1 MVACGRLGPVFWM
14 VRMPRPRSAATD
26 ASRGILLMLLAIL
39 IFTSMD
45 ALAKDMVA
53 RYPVPQV
60 IWARFVGQLAIV
72 ALILGPRLRQAA
84 RTAYPGMHVW
94 RSVTQLGATTLFFLS
109 LNHIGLAEAT
119 ALTDTNPV
127 LITLGAALFLG
138 ERLTLPRL
146 IGVVVAM
153 TGALIVIRPGSDV
166 FTTAALLPLG
176 AAVSYSISALL
187 TRHVGARE
195 SHWASLIWAA
205 LFGTLATSAL
215 LPWVWQPIDAADL
228 WQFGLIG
235 VLGAGAQLCLI
246 RAFTLAE
253 ASVVA
258 PFTYTGIL
266 VATGWGIGL
275 YGEYPD
281 RWTVI
286 GAVVIV
292 AAGLYVWRMETAGVR
307 PPARPE
313 R

>member
-1 MVACGRLGPVFWM
+1 MS
-14 VRMPRPRSAATD
+14 RPSLAAT
-26 ASRGILLMLLAIL
+26 ATSRGILLMLLAIL

-45 ALAKDMVA
+45 ALAKGLVA
-53 RYPVPQV
+53 RYPAPQV
-60 IWARFVGQLAIV
+60 IWARFAGQLAV
-72 ALILGPRLRQAA
+72 VMLILGPRLGQAA
-84 RTAYPGMHVW
+84 RTRFPGIHFW
-94 RSVTQLGATTLFFLS
+94 RSATQLGATTLFFFS

-138 ERLTLPRL
+138 ERLTAPRL
-146 IGVVVAM
+146 VGVLGALA
-153 TGALIVIRPGSDV
+153 GALIVIRPGSDV
-166 FTTAALLPLG
+166 FSPAALLPLG
-176 AAVSYSISALL
+176 AALCFSVSAIL

-195 SHWASLIWAA
+195 SHWASMIWAA
-205 LFGTLATSAL
+205 AFGTLAMSLT
-215 LPWVWQPIDAADL
+215 LPFVWQPISAPDL
-228 WQFGLIG
+228 WRFALIG

-266 VATGWGIGL
+266 FATGWGMGL

-292 AAGLYVWRMETAGVR
+292 AAGLYVWRTETAMRRLAV
-307 PPARPE
+307 
-313 R
+313 

>member
-1 MVACGRLGPVFWM
+1 
-14 VRMPRPRSAATD
+14 MPAPNLPMTAT
-26 ASRGILLMLLAIL
+26 SRGILMMLLAIL

-45 ALAKDMVA
+45 ALAKGLVA
-53 RYPVPQV
+53 RYPAPQV
-60 IWARFVGQLAIV
+60 IWARFAGQLLLV
-72 ALILGPRLRQAA
+72 ALILGPRLGQAM
-84 RTAYPGMHVW
+84 RTRFPGTHFW
-94 RSVTQLGATTLFFLS
+94 RSATQLGATTLFFFS

-146 IGVVVAM
+146 IGVVGAM
-153 TGALIVIRPGSDV
+153 IGALIVIRPGSAV
-166 FTTAALLPLG
+166 FSPAALLPLG
-176 AAVSYSISALL
+176 AALCFSISAIL
-187 TRHVGARE
+187 TRHVGAQE

-205 LFGTLATSAL
+205 AFGTIATSL
-215 LPWVWQPIDAADL
+215 TLPFVWQPVAAPDL
-228 WQFGLIG
+228 WRFALIG

-258 PFTYTGIL
+258 PFTYTGIIF
-266 VATGWGIGL
+266 ATGWGIGL

-292 AAGLYVWRMETAGVR
+292 AAGLYVWRTETALRRLAV
-307 PPARPE
+307 
-313 R
+313 

>member
-1 MVACGRLGPVFWM
+1 
-14 VRMPRPRSAATD
+14 MPRRFSSYSST
-26 ASRGILLMLLAIL
+26 SRGILLMLLAIL

-45 ALAKDMVA
+45 ALAKGMVA
-53 RYPVPQV
+53 DYPAPQV
-60 IWARFVGQLAIV
+60 VWARFTGQLVLVMIV
-72 ALILGPRLRQAA
+72 LGPRLAQAA
-84 RTAYPGMHVW
+84 RTRYPGTHVW
-94 RSVTQLGATTLFFLS
+94 RSATQLGATTFFFLS

-138 ERLTLPRL
+138 ERLTVPRL
-146 IGVVVAM
+146 LGVAGAM
-153 TGALIVIRPGSDV
+153 IGALIVIRPGSAV
-166 FTTAALLPLG
+166 FSAAALMPLG
-176 AAVSYSISALL
+176 AAVCYAISALL

-195 SHWASLIWAA
+195 SHWASMIWAA
-205 LFGTLATSAL
+205 AFGTIATSAF
-215 LPWVWQPIDAADL
+215 LPLVWQPIALDDL
-228 WQFGLIG
+228 WKFGLVG

-266 VATGWGIGL
+266 FATAWGIGL

-281 RWTVI
+281 LWTVI

-292 AAGLYVWRMETAGVR
+292 VAGLYVWRSETAPK
-307 PPARPE
+307 PPAARVHA
-313 R
+313 

>member
-1 MVACGRLGPVFWM
+1 MQRIFSGL
-14 VRMPRPRSAATD
+14 SAS
-26 ASRGILLMLLAIL
+26 SRGILLMLLAIL

-45 ALAKDMVA
+45 ALAKSLVS

-60 IWARFVGQLAIV
+60 IWARFAGQLLLVV
-72 ALILGPRLRQAA
+72 AVLGPRLLQAA
-84 RTAYPGMHVW
+84 RTRYPGTHFW
-94 RSVTQLGATTLFFLS
+94 RSITQLGATTCFFLS

-146 IGVVVAM
+146 IGVVGAM
-153 TGALIVIRPGSDV
+153 VGALIVIRPGSDV
-166 FTTAALLPLG
+166 FSPAALLPLG
-176 AAVSYSISALL
+176 AALCFAVSALL

-195 SHWASLIWAA
+195 SHWASLLWAA
-205 LFGTLATSAL
+205 VFGTVAASVV
-215 LPWVWQPIDAADL
+215 LPYVWVPVETADL
-228 WQFGLIG
+228 WRFGLIG

-246 RAFTLAE
+246 RAFSLAE

-266 VATGWGIGL
+266 FATGWGIGL

-281 RWTVI
+281 RWTLI

-292 AAGLYVWRMETAGVR
+292 AAGLYVWRSETARTRVL
-307 PPARPE
+307 A
-313 R
+313 

>member
-1 MVACGRLGPVFWM
+1 MRGTFSGY
-14 VRMPRPRSAATD
+14 TTT
-26 ASRGILLMLLAIL
+26 SRGILLMLLAIL
-39 IFTSMD
+39 IFTAMD
-45 ALAKDMVA
+45 ALAKGLVA
-53 RYPVPQV
+53 SYPAAQV
-60 IWARFVGQLAIV
+60 VWARFAGQLLLVMA
-72 ALILGPRLRQAA
+72 ILGPRLAQAA
-84 RTAYPGMHVW
+84 RSQYPGTHFW
-94 RSVTQLGATTLFFLS
+94 RSATQLGATTFFFLS

-138 ERLTLPRL
+138 ERMTLPRL
-146 IGVVVAM
+146 IGVGGAM
-153 TGALIVIRPGSDV
+153 VGALIVIRPGSDV
-166 FTTAALLPLG
+166 FSPAALMPLG
-176 AAVSYSISALL
+176 AALCFSVSALL

-205 LFGTLATSAL
+205 AFGTVATSL
-215 LPWVWQPIDAADL
+215 VLPFVWVPVAVGDL
-228 WQFGLIG
+228 WRFGLIG

-246 RAFTLAE
+246 RAFSLAE

-266 VATGWGIGL
+266 FATGWGIGL

-292 AAGLYVWRMETAGVR
+292 AAGLYVWRSETAATRVLS
-307 PPARPE
+307 
-313 R
+313 

>member
-1 MVACGRLGPVFWM
+1 MR
-14 VRMPRPRSAATD
+14 RSFSAQSATT
-26 ASRGILLMLLAIL
+26 RGILLMLLAIL

-45 ALAKDMVA
+45 ALAKGLVA
-53 RYPVPQV
+53 RYPAPQV
-60 IWARFVGQLAIV
+60 IWARFTGQLVLVMI
-72 ALILGPRLRQAA
+72 ILGPRLAQAA
-84 RTAYPGMHVW
+84 KTSYPGMHVW
-94 RSVTQLGATTLFFLS
+94 RSATQLGATTLFFLS

-138 ERLTLPRL
+138 ERLTPSRL

-153 TGALIVIRPGSDV
+153 VGALIVIRPGSEV
-166 FTTAALLPLG
+166 FSPAALMPLG
-176 AAVSYSISALL
+176 AALCFSISALL

-205 LFGTLATSAL
+205 AFGTIATSL
-215 LPWVWQPIDAADL
+215 VLPFVWQPIAVADL
-228 WQFGLIG
+228 FGFVLLG

-253 ASVVA
+253 ASAVA

-266 VATGWGIGL
+266 FATGWGIGL

-281 RWTVI
+281 QWTVI

-292 AAGLYVWRMETAGVR
+292 AAGLYVWRSETARTRALV
-307 PPARPE
+307 
-313 R
+313 

>member
-1 MVACGRLGPVFWM
+1 MQRAFSALGA
-14 VRMPRPRSAATD
+14 S
-26 ASRGILLMLLAIL
+26 SRGILLMMLAIL

-45 ALAKDMVA
+45 ALAKGLLA
-53 RYPVPQV
+53 AYPAPQV
-60 IWARFVGQLAIV
+60 IWARFTGQLV
-72 ALILGPRLRQAA
+72 LVMVILGPRLAQAA
-84 RTAYPGMHVW
+84 RTRYPGLHVW
-94 RSVTQLGATTLFFLS
+94 RSVTQLGATTFFFLS

-138 ERLTLPRL
+138 ERLTLPRV
-146 IGVVVAM
+146 IGVVGALI
-153 TGALIVIRPGSDV
+153 GALIVIRPGSNV
-166 FTTAALLPLG
+166 FSPAALMPLG
-176 AAVSYSISALL
+176 AAMCFAVSALL

-195 SHWASLIWAA
+195 SHWASMIWAA
-205 LFGTLATSAL
+205 AFGAIASSAV
-215 LPWVWQPIDAADL
+215 LPVVWQPIAAGDL
-228 WQFGLIG
+228 WRFGLIG

-266 VATGWGIGL
+266 FATGWGIGL

-281 RWTVI
+281 RWTLI

-292 AAGLYVWRMETAGVR
+292 AAGLYVWRSETARSRVL
-307 PPARPE
+307 A
-313 R
+313 

>member
-1 MVACGRLGPVFWM
+1 
-14 VRMPRPRSAATD
+14 MPGDVSTKSA

-53 RYPVPQV
+53 RYPAPQV
-60 IWARFVGQLAIV
+60 VWARFAGQLLLVMA
-72 ALILGPRLRQAA
+72 ILGPRLAQAA
-84 RTAYPGMHVW
+84 RTRYPGTHVW
-94 RSVTQLGATTLFFLS
+94 RSATQLGATTLFFLS

-146 IGVVVAM
+146 IGVGAAM
-153 TGALIVIRPGSDV
+153 VGALIVIRPGSAV
-166 FTTAALLPLG
+166 FSVAALLPLG
-176 AAVSYSISALL
+176 AAVCFSISALL

-195 SHWASLIWAA
+195 SHWASMIWAA
-205 LFGTLATSAL
+205 AFGTIATAAV
-215 LPWVWQPIDAADL
+215 LPFVWQPIATADL
-228 WQFGLIG
+228 GRFALIG

-266 VATGWGIGL
+266 FATGWGIGL

-281 RWTVI
+281 FWTVI

-292 AAGLYVWRMETAGVR
+292 AAGLYVWRSETAR
-307 PPARPE
+307 ARA
-313 R
+313 RV